1 MKIQRIWEN
10 KSVPLESLTE
20 SVESFLKSKGFAVT
34 KRKQLKFGE
43 QFAIVAIGS
52 HDDGSRVIIEGS
64 VFRKKNEIFVELS
77 AGEGPVSKMD
87 ALANLFGAGY
97 VTLRNIKA
105 EEVLRRLE
113 SDFFTHMDQAMANL
127 TEASGSLESG

>member
-1 MKIQRIWEN
+1 MKMQRVWTDKN
-10 KSVPLESLTE
+10 VPLESLAA

-52 HDDGSRVIIEGS
+52 HDDGSKVIVEGR

-77 AGEGPVSKMD
+77 AGEGPVSKVD

-97 VTLRNIKA
+97 VTLRNIKS
-105 EEVLRRLE
+105 EEVLRKLE
-113 SDFFTHMDQAMANL
+113 SDFFTHVDQTMANL
-127 TEASGSLESG
+127 TRTTGSFETS